1 MLAAMDVRPGV
12 VLDLYAGTG
21 ALGIEALSRGAGW
34 VDFVERNRSACA
46 VIHANLE
53 RVGYRGQAQILC
65 SPVSKAVPKLS
76 RTYDL
81 VFADPPYVDLDAI
94 AIFDSP
100 DLRRRLAP
108 QAVIVYEHG
117 RRQVP
122 PPSLGDFQLRRTRS
136 HGSSTV
142 SFYADTASEDCD

>member
-1 MLAAMDVRPGV
+1 M
-12 VLDLYAGTG
+12 LDLYAGTG

-34 VDFVERNRSACA
+34 VDFVGPELDSACA
-46 VIHANLE
+46 VIQANLE

-81 VFADPPYVDLDAI
+81 VFADPPYVDLGAI

-117 RRQVP
+117 RRQFP
-122 PPSLGDFQLRRTRS
+122 PRSLGDFQLRRTRS

-142 SFYADTASEDCD
+142 SFYAHTASEDSD